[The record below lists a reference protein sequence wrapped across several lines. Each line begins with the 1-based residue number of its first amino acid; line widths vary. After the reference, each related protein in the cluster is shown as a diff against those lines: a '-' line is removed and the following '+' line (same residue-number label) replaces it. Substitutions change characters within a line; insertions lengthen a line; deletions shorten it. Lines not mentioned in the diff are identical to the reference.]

1 MLKNKLYYNK
11 LQTIIFSIN
20 IRSNIIKILYS
31 SKKNKITFNVKLLK
45 KQLILYINVN
55 YIISVKIRFKLAI
68 KIKFFYYHNIQF

>member
-31 SKKNKITFNVKLLK
+31 SKKTKLHLT
-45 KQLILYINVN
+45 
-55 YIISVKIRFKLAI
+55 
-68 KIKFFYYHNIQF
+68 